1 MFEKA
6 GAPTEGL
13 TYAEKK
19 TAYGYKCKPV
29 PGQVSEWTLEMTA
42 LSDRKIFVSETNGVW
57 QAATR
62 IGDAER
68 ARLFDVLQATGDAT
82 VAITAEH
89 ALVAQLALAP
99 TSPGYAALAA
109 LAFRI
114 DKYASA
120 FWSTRAG
127 DA

>member
-68 ARLFDVLQATGDAT
+68 AQLLAVHVEMKQTFIPSVNYIEIFGTGGAY
-82 VAITAEH
+82 EKK
-89 ALVAQLALAP
+89 
-99 TSPGYAALAA
+99 AA
-109 LAFRI
+109 
-114 DKYASA
+114 
-120 FWSTRAG
+120 
-127 DA
+127 